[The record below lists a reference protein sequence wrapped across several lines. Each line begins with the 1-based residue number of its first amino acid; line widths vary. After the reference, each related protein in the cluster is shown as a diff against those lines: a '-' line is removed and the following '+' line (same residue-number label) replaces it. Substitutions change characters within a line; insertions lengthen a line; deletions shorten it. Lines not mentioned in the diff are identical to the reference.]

1 LIGATAPHFTP
12 RMLSLRIF
20 TASVLVALFV
30 PSLFLLQPEF
40 WMYGCS
46 LAIAGCAWEWAALSG
61 LKLPGRV
68 VYATAVGLAAGWL
81 AVAQFDRHG
90 WYVAATVFWC
100 LVAPWILWR
109 RPTFQGP
116 WVRLIL
122 GFVVLLPVALAL
134 IDLRGISPGLL
145 LAVMAIVWISD
156 SAAYFA
162 GHRFGRNKLAPAIS
176 PGKTWEGVYGALA
189 AVLIYAIICGM
200 LMGSVVIPRW
210 SGSAMPGPVV
220 VVLLWL
226 FLAAGGIVGDLL
238 ESLLK
243 RAAGVKDS
251 GKVLPGHGGLLDR
264 VDALLPI
271 LPIAA
276 LFYLR

>member
-1 LIGATAPHFTP
+1 
-12 RMLSLRIF
+12 MLALRIL

-30 PSLFLLQPEF
+30 PSLFLLPPVG
-40 WMYGCS
+40 WMAVCT
-46 LAIAGCAWEWAALSG
+46 LAIAGCAWEWGALSG
-61 LKLPGRV
+61 LKVPGRV
-68 VYATAVGLAAGWL
+68 AYAAGVGLAAGWL
-81 AVAQFDRHG
+81 AATQFERQG
-90 WYVAATVFWC
+90 WYVAATLFWC
-100 LVAPWILWR
+100 VLAPWLLWR
-109 RPTFQGP
+109 RPTFQGA
-116 WVRLIL
+116 WLRLAL
-122 GFVVLLPVALAL
+122 GLVVLLPAALAL
-134 IDLRGISPGLL
+134 IDLRGVSPGLL
-145 LAVMAIVWISD
+145 LALMAIVWISD

-162 GHRFGRNKLAPAIS
+162 GHRFGRNKLAPAVS

-189 AVLIYAIICGM
+189 AVLVYAIICVM
-200 LMGSVVIPRW
+200 LMGAVMIPRW
-210 SGSAMPGPVV
+210 SGSVAAGSML

-251 GKVLPGHGGLLDR
+251 GRILPGHGGLLDR

>member
-1 LIGATAPHFTP
+1 
-12 RMLSLRIF
+12 MLGLRIL
-20 TASVLVALFV
+20 TATVLITLFV
-30 PSLFLLQPEF
+30 PSLFFLPPVA
-40 WMYGCS
+40 WIAICT
-46 LAIAGCAWEWAALSG
+46 LAVAGCAWEWGGLSG
-61 LKLPGRV
+61 LKLPSRA
-68 VYATAVGLAAGWL
+68 VYAAGVGLAAGYL
-81 AVAQFDRHG
+81 ATTPIDRQG
-90 WYVAATVFWC
+90 WYVASTVFWC
-100 LVAPWILWR
+100 ALAPWLLWR

-116 WVRLIL
+116 WLRLLL
-122 GFVVLLPVALAL
+122 GVVVLLPVELAL

-162 GHRFGRNKLAPAIS
+162 GRSFGRNKLAPAVS

-189 AVLIYAIICGM
+189 AVFVYAIICVM
-200 LMGSVVIPRW
+200 WMAPLVIPRW
-210 SGSAMPGPVV
+210 SEPVTAGPVL

-226 FLAAGGIVGDLL
+226 LLAAGGIVGDLI
-238 ESLLK
+238 ESLFK

-251 GKVLPGHGGLLDR
+251 GSLLPGHGGILDR

-271 LPIAA
+271 LPVAA

>member
-1 LIGATAPHFTP
+1 
-12 RMLSLRIF
+12 MLPLRIL
-20 TASVLVALFV
+20 TASVLAALFV
-30 PSLFLLQPEF
+30 PSLFLLPSEI
-40 WMYGCS
+40 WMLACS
-46 LAIAGCAWEWAALSG
+46 LAIAGCAWEWGALSG
-61 LKLPGRV
+61 LQLPGRV
-68 VYATAVGLAAGWL
+68 VYSAAVGLAAGWL
-81 AVAQFDRHG
+81 AVAPYDHLG

-100 LVAPWILWR
+100 LLAPWLLWR

-116 WVRLIL
+116 RLRLML

-134 IDLRGISPGLL
+134 IDLRGVAPGLL

-176 PGKTWEGVYGALA
+176 PGKTWEGVYGALV
-189 AVLIYAIICGM
+189 AVLVYAIICVM
-200 LMGSVVIPRW
+200 LMGPVVIPRW
-210 SGSAMPGPVV
+210 PGSAIAAPVL

-251 GKVLPGHGGLLDR
+251 GKILPGHGGLLDR